1 MKIGRAIFRWSLLLA
16 AIALCLIYLKSAAY
30 RAWLAGGP
38 PTPNPEGWLFSAGN
52 YLSWALAFL
61 SAGIGLF
68 SLIGRLPAL
77 SKVAVAFLLLAGV
90 LAVVPSAREFLA
102 KDSCLDAGGKWSAL
116 ELRCVYE

>member
-16 AIALCLIYLKSAAY
+16 AIVLFLIYLNSAAY

-61 SAGIGLF
+61 SAGIGFFL
-68 SLIGRLPAL
+68 LIGRLPAL
-77 SKVAVAFLLLAGV
+77 SKVAVAFLLLSIV

-102 KDSCLDAGGKWSAL
+102 KDSCLDAGGKWSAR
-116 ELRCVYE
+116 ELRCAYE

>member
-1 MKIGRAIFRWSLLLA
+1 MKIGRAIFRWSLLLG
-16 AIALCLIYLKSAAY
+16 AIALCLIYLNSAAY

-77 SKVAVAFLLLAGV
+77 SKVAVAFLLLSGI

-116 ELRCVYE
+116 ELRCAYE

>member
-1 MKIGRAIFRWSLLLA
+1 MKIGRVIFRWFLLPA
-16 AIALCLIYLKSAAY
+16 AIALCLIYLNSAAY
-30 RAWLAGGP
+30 SGP

-68 SLIGRLPAL
+68 SLIGSLPAL

-102 KDSCLDAGGKWSAL
+102 QDSCLDAGGKWSAL

>member
-16 AIALCLIYLKSAAY
+16 GIALCLIYLNSAVY

-68 SLIGRLPAL
+68 MLIGRLPAL
-77 SKVAVAFLLLAGV
+77 SKVGVAFLVLTGI
-90 LAVVPSAREFLA
+90 LAVLPSTREFLA
-102 KDSCLDAGGKWSAL
+102 KDSCLDAGGKWSTR
-116 ELRCVYE
+116 ELRCTYE